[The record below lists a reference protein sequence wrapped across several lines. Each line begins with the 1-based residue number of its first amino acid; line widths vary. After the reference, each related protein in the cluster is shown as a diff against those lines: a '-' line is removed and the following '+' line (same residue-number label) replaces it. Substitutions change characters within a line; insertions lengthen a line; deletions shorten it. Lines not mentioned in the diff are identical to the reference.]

1 MKDHQKPADGCLF
14 IGSMLLDRT
23 EFVNIEFG
31 SVRFSAKVQSRTT
44 FRVEGSRDEMIAL
57 RGKFTVGEWAPLT
70 IGREYFGNACLAE
83 LYRWLADETPSHM
96 ELTFVNAEVVPP

>member
-31 SVRFSAKVQSRTT
+31 SVHFSAQVVSRTS
-44 FRVEGSRDEMIAL
+44 FRIEGSRDEMIAL

-70 IGREYFGNACLAE
+70 VGREYFGNACLAE

-96 ELTFVNAEVVPP
+96 ELTFVNAEVMPP